1 MGRLAIRI
9 TGLKKFYKNGPH
21 ALQNID
27 LSIQPGIYG
36 LLGPNGAGKTTL
48 MRILAT
54 VMGFDDGE
62 VKINGFDLRRD
73 VYEIRKIVGYLPQE
87 FGLYPDLTLTE
98 YLDYMC
104 LLNEIKDRSDRKK
117 RISQAIELSNLTEAA
132 NKKLKTF
139 SGGMKRRAG
148 LAQCLLNNPQ
158 VLLVDEPTAGLDPE
172 ERIRIKNLLSILGK
186 DKIIIFSTHIIN
198 DLENVCSD
206 IGILGKG
213 KLLFN
218 GPLHDLKEKVSVQVW
233 TGSCAADEL
242 SLPEEG
248 YFVVNKKLLNGR
260 WEYRIVGEEAPFAD
274 AISDEMS
281 LEDAYFALMR
291 RAIS

>member
-1 MGRLAIRI
+1 MAIQI
-9 TGLKKFYKNGPH
+9 TGLKKSYKNGPH

-27 LSIQPGIYG
+27 LSIKPGIYG

-117 RISQAIELSNLTEAA
+117 RINQAIALSNLTDTT

-148 LAQCLLNNPQ
+148 LAQCLLNSPQ

-186 DKIIIFSTHIIN
+186 DRIIIFSTHIIN

-206 IGILGKG
+206 IGILDKG

-218 GPLHDLKEKVSVQVW
+218 GPLYDLREKVSARVW
-233 TGSCAADEL
+233 TGSCAIDEL

-248 YFVVNKKLLNGR
+248 YFVVNKRLLNSR
-260 WEYRIVGEEAPFAD
+260 WEYRIIGEEAPFTD

-291 RAIS
+291 GEIL

>member
-1 MGRLAIRI
+1 
-9 TGLKKFYKNGPH
+9 
-21 ALQNID
+21 
-27 LSIQPGIYG
+27 
-36 LLGPNGAGKTTL
+36 

-117 RISQAIELSNLTEAA
+117 RISHAIELSNLSLVA
-132 NKKLKTF
+132 NKKLRTF

-148 LAQCLLNNPQ
+148 LAQCLLNSPQ
-158 VLLVDEPTAGLDPE
+158 VLLFDEPTAGLDPE

-186 DKIIIFSTHIIN
+186 DRIIIFSTHIIS

-206 IGILGKG
+206 IGILDKG

-218 GPLHDLKEKVSVQVW
+218 GLLHDLKEKVSARVW
-233 TGSCAADEL
+233 TGSCAIDEL

-248 YFVVNKKLLNGR
+248 YFVVNKRLLNGR
-260 WEYRIVGEEAPFAD
+260 WEYRIIGEEAPFTD

-291 RAIS
+291 GEIL

>member
-1 MGRLAIRI
+1 MAIQI
-9 TGLKKFYKNGPH
+9 IGLNKSYKNGTH

-27 LSIQPGIYG
+27 LSIQPGVYG

-48 MRILAT
+48 IRILAT
-54 VMGFDDGE
+54 IMGFDDGE
-62 VKINGFDLRRD
+62 IKINSLDLRRH
-73 VYEIRKIVGYLPQE
+73 VYEIRKMVGYLPQE

-117 RISQAIELSNLTEAA
+117 RISSVIELSNLSQVA
-132 NKKLKTF
+132 NNKLKTF

-148 LAQCLLNNPQ
+148 LAQCLLNYPQ

-172 ERIRIKNLLSILGK
+172 ERIKFKNLLSIMGK
-186 DKIIIFSTHIIN
+186 DRIVIFSTHIIS

-206 IGILGKG
+206 IGILDKG

-218 GPLHDLKEKVSVQVW
+218 GPLHDLKEKVNTRVW
-233 TGSCAADEL
+233 TGSCAIDEL
-242 SLPEEG
+242 SLPEEE
-248 YFVVNKKLLNGR
+248 YFVVNKRLLNGI
-260 WEYRIVGEEAPFAD
+260 WNYRIVGEQAPFPD
-274 AISDEMS
+274 AICDEMN
-281 LEDAYFALMR
+281 LEDAYLALIR
-291 RAIS
+291 GAIS